1 MTWRDCGT
9 DSAAGLTPGVAVS
22 ASGVQGEP
30 AEPCQTVAPPA
41 PLAPEQPV
49 ANQNW
54 RTPQNLGTPAELGLP
69 RLANAAESAAE
80 SGGDSAGESAGDS
93 GPAGDAA
100 HAALSWRLT
109 ADGSPSLWSATFGQS
124 FHCRSGALAESRA
137 KFIRPAQLERF
148 RPGDRL
154 RVVEVCVG
162 LGYNTA
168 SLLEAAN
175 EQGLAL
181 EWWGLELDP
190 RPLAFALAE
199 PRFRCLWRPTTLE
212 ALDQLHAD
220 GHWRQLPFAA
230 DAGNSAGSPQ
240 APSLPPSGCEAF
252 IGPQLLAA
260 GQPAARDRGEDAGSS
275 PHHQAPQQ
283 QSSGR
288 WWLGDARCELRRLA
302 ELNGGCDLVFLDAF
316 SPSQCPQLWSREFL
330 GQLAELLRPEG
341 RLLTYCTAAA
351 VRRGLELA
359 GLQLASLRPERE
371 PPEGGA
377 ARATEVGCHWS
388 AGTAASPTPIAADAL
403 LRPLSEMEREHL
415 LSRASV
421 PYRDPRGCA
430 EPEAIKAARR
440 EEQQRQLGTLST
452 SAWRRRWGVER

>member
-1 MTWRDCGT
+1 V
-9 DSAAGLTPGVAVS
+9 P
-22 ASGVQGEP
+22 
-30 AEPCQTVAPPA
+30 
-41 PLAPEQPV
+41 
-49 ANQNW
+49 
-54 RTPQNLGTPAELGLP
+54 GLP
-69 RLANAAESAAE
+69 RLANAADLGVILAADNGMDSGMVSSGDWGPEAE
-80 SGGDSAGESAGDS
+80 S
-93 GPAGDAA
+93 A

-109 ADGSPSLWSATFGQS
+109 ADGSPSLWSATFGQA
-124 FHCRSGALAESRA
+124 FHCRGGALAEARA

-175 EQGLAL
+175 DHGLAL

-190 RPLAFALAE
+190 WPLALALAE
-199 PRFRCLWRPTTLE
+199 PRFRRLWRPTTLA
-212 ALDQLHAD
+212 ALNQLHAQ
-220 GHWRQLPFAA
+220 GQWLQ
-230 DAGNSAGSPQ
+230 
-240 APSLPPSGCEAF
+240 
-252 IGPQLLAA
+252 GP
-260 GQPAARDRGEDAGSS
+260 R
-275 PHHQAPQQ
+275 Q
-283 QSSGR
+283 QSEGR
-288 WWLGDARCELRRLA
+288 WWLGDARCRLRQLPA

-316 SPSQCPQLWSREFL
+316 SPGQSPQLWTQEFL

-371 PPEGGA
+371 RPEGEAAGA
-377 ARATEVGCHWS
+377 TDWRCPWS
-388 AGTAASPTPIAADAL
+388 AGTAASPTAISADDL
-403 LRPLSEMEREHL
+403 LRPLSEMEQEHL

-421 PYRDPRGCA
+421 PYRDPLGWA
-430 EPEAIKAARR
+430 EPDEIKAQRR
-440 EEQQRQLGTLST
+440 EQQQRQPGTLST